1 MYIKIKELR
10 RGQLRVEHTFTSTI
24 RAGRTGGKAFIGRR
38 LLLLLLI
45 GYDER
50 SWHRVL
56 GETDRGCYEITD
68 IQKLCQAVKMDKFLV

>member
-1 MYIKIKELR
+1 M
-10 RGQLRVEHTFTSTI
+10 EHTFTSTI
-24 RAGRTGGKAFIGRR
+24 RAGRTGGKAFIRR
-38 LLLLLLI
+38 LLLLI